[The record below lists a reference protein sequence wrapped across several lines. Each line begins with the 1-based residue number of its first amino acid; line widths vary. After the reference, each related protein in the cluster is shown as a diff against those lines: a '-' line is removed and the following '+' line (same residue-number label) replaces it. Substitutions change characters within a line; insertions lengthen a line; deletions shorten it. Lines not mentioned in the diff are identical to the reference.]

1 MRRFAVITAVLP
13 TGCFFLAASALAQTL
28 DPVFANSFES
38 GLIGFGP
45 PLSLVAAPTS
55 NSATANSPLQVTLS
69 DAAVGPTFVT
79 LTSSDPAQIT
89 ISGGGTTVSTGQS
102 SAVVLV
108 NGLVGSATPVTLWA
122 SLGNTSGASVRVEE
136 ALNETD
142 RPAEADYCVVQ
153 FPSAFTVL
161 PGAAT
166 PTVFGDLYEAGVTEA
181 AGSPVGWSARFGF
194 GPQASDPRLLVGWQF
209 LDATYNMQVANND
222 DFQVNFNAPSLPGI
236 YAYPIASA
244 TMAAAVGP
252 IAILTVPARMPA
264 SRSRRRRWVR

>member
-79 LTSSDPAQIT
+79 ITSSDPAQIT

-122 SLGNTSGASVRVEE
+122 TLGNTLGASVRVEE

-142 RPAEADYCVVQ
+142 RPAEADYCVV
-153 FPSAFTVL
+153 
-161 PGAAT
+161 
-166 PTVFGDLYEAGVTEA
+166 
-181 AGSPVGWSARFGF
+181 
-194 GPQASDPRLLVGWQF
+194 
-209 LDATYNMQVANND
+209 
-222 DFQVNFNAPSLPGI
+222 
-236 YAYPIASA
+236 
-244 TMAAAVGP
+244 
-252 IAILTVPARMPA
+252 
-264 SRSRRRRWVR
+264 